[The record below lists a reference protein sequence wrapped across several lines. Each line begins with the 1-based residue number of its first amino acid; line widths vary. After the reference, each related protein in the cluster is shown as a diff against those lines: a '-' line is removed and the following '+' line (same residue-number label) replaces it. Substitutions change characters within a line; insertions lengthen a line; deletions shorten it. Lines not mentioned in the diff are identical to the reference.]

1 MEFKSE
7 TVAVHLPH
15 HEQQELCDSRPA
27 YRQGRKL
34 TAVKVYTVNNES
46 QHLLIYR
53 VPAIN
58 LENEVMTLCERFGQ
72 VTSLRKLVSNHPND
86 EVFTDIY
93 HVQYGKIRQASKC
106 NRVLHNL
113 GDRLVIGKY
122 KMADGFRM
130 SFDVCDKTR
139 LFLGLGLLIF
149 QVKYESQGWSLRSG
163 PGAGKSA
170 EDRFEEKE
178 TPSSPSS
185 FSFFVFHLFH
195 PSSHIRRHIAITN
208 SATAHVICSSVV
220 FLERWALRTR
230 RDDGRRS
237 V

>member
-93 HVQYGKIRQASKC
+93 HVQYGKIRQARAAKRQMDTRSFYGS
-106 NRVLHNL
+106 VLH
-113 GDRLVIGKY
+113 
-122 KMADGFRM
+122 
-130 SFDVCDKTR
+130 VCYAPELETVQETR
-139 LFLGLGLLIF
+139 SKLIN
-149 QVKYESQGWSLRSG
+149 
-163 PGAGKSA
+163 
-170 EDRFEEKE
+170 
-178 TPSSPSS
+178 
-185 FSFFVFHLFH
+185 
-195 PSSHIRRHIAITN
+195 RRNEIAHYTGRKPRPP
-208 SATAHVICSSVV
+208 HV
-220 FLERWALRTR
+220 R
-230 RDDGRRS
+230 RNKK
-237 V
+237 